1 MYFEASVAVK
11 KKNKPTKPNYQT
23 NHPKFQDNL
32 STRAPF
38 TLAIEEE
45 VVVQNR

>member
-11 KKNKPTKPNYQT
+11 KQTNQTNYQT